1 MEAVKKKRHRPG
13 NKAIIFTCMLLC
25 LYFFVST
32 AAFILML
39 CHYQLSLELVSYFDA
54 LILCNLAT

>member
-1 MEAVKKKRHRPG
+1 MEAVKKK
-13 NKAIIFTCMLLC
+13 KAQAWEQGYNFHLHVALPV
-25 LYFFVST
+25 FFVST

-39 CHYQLSLELVSYFDA
+39 CHYQSNLELVSYFDA